1 MTHLYIEQS
10 GITEEV
16 SSSVISKLYE
26 LASSGTLDGTSD
38 LKGRLHTNAA
48 KEKHVTYLNNN
59 FDDLYI
65 SADIQYISFD
75 DPDMETCMKRYIGTN
90 DGVSMQDIQ
99 TFVVSN
105 ASFGAAYANTH
116 GGGNRPLFM
125 TESERN
131 SIDSFDEISF
141 FNGITTIDGMVFS
154 DSNISSMLLPSS
166 VSILKD
172 WAFSSCLNLTSI
184 NLDNIQYLYKGVFYN
199 TGLTGTVNLSNIK
212 QIGSNSGGI
221 CFWKCP
227 NITEINCG
235 NNLEQI
241 VGDDNFME
249 CTSLTKVTGLSNITS
264 IPKGTFGFCTNL
276 INVDIDWT
284 KIISIGQMAFRFVP
298 LSGSITLSSLSSID
312 GNYENGAFRGCTGLT
327 SVDLS
332 GSTIT
337 SLSGTFRDCTNLSS
351 VTLPNT
357 LTSLES
363 NTFNGCSSLQTID
376 LKNVTY
382 LQEYEFRTSGLTS
395 IDLSNIRHIGGID
408 MFSGCT
414 NLTTVTFPST
424 PFNWF
429 DDNYNTSYQNKRSF
443 LRQCTSLTS
452 VDLSN
457 ALSLGIS
464 MFYNDT
470 SLTTVTLSASNITT
484 IPEEFCQGCTKLS
497 SLGEKIKP
505 TTIGDRAFQDCNSLN
520 SNTYLDLSEVTYI
533 GNSALKGT
541 TITGSVNL
549 PECLELGESPFHENS
564 GITELHCPKLT
575 TINRYTIWQN
585 FANLEVLDLPVT
597 DRLNSVQNN
606 PKLTTINAPLAT
618 KFSTYDD
625 GKLYLANN
633 PMLSILNID
642 FSLVTKIGDWCFDK
656 DAGLNGQYLE
666 FPNVTEIGAQAFG
679 SNAIN
684 FVLSK
689 NVMVTYSDYGAP
701 FTNYTG
707 TVYVPDALLSTY
719 RADSIWSQLPSSQ
732 MKGLSEL
739 PQS

>member
-1 MTHLYIEQS
+1 MTHLYIEQN

-16 SSSVISKLYE
+16 SSSVISKLYQ
-26 LASSGTLDGTSD
+26 LASSGTLDGTSN
-38 LKGRLHTNAA
+38 LKGRLHSTTARDI
-48 KEKHVTYLNNN
+48 HVAYLNEH
-59 FDDLYI
+59 FQDLYI
-65 SADIQYISFD
+65 SVDALYLTFV
-75 DPDMETCMKRYIGTN
+75 DPEVERVLATKYGDGTN
-90 DGVSMQDIQ
+90 VTSTNMASVTSINYDTGFNMNTTVTSFPELGSFTSIVNVN
-99 TFVVSN
+99 TLAFNFASN
-105 ASFGAAYANTH
+105 
-116 GGGNRPLFM
+116 L
-125 TESERN
+125 
-131 SIDSFDEISF
+131 
-141 FNGITTIDGMVFS
+141 TTID
-154 DSNISSMLLPSS
+154 
-166 VSILKD
+166 
-172 WAFSSCLNLTSI
+172 
-184 NLDNIQYLYKGVFYN
+184 
-199 TGLTGTVNLSNIK
+199 LSNI
-212 QIGSNSGGI
+212 QHIGGDALRGSGISGI
-221 CFWKCP
+221 VNLTNIVSIGDSSRSRSFDSCS
-227 NITEINCG
+227 NITKVNIGPSFNNDTQYMLSAFG
-235 NNLEQI
+235 N
-241 VGDDNFME
+241 
-249 CTSLTKVTGLSNITS
+249 CTSLQEVTGLSNITS
-264 IPKGTFGFCTNL
+264 VAEAMFNNCTSL
-276 INVDIDWT
+276 TDVDIDWT
-284 KIISIGQMAFRFVP
+284 KITSIGKMAFRYTSI
-298 LSGSITLSSLSSID
+298 SGNITLSSLSSID

-327 SVDLS
+327 SVDLT

-351 VTLPNT
+351 VTLPDT

-363 NTFNGCSSLQTID
+363 DTFQGCSSLQTID

-382 LQEYEFRTSGLTS
+382 LKEWEFRDSGLTS
-395 IDLSNIRHIGGID
+395 IDLSNIQHIGGSDI
-408 MFSGCT
+408 FYGCT

-429 DDNYNTSYQNKRSF
+429 DDNYNTTYQNKRSF

-452 VDLSN
+452 IDLSN
-457 ALSLGIS
+457 ALSLSIS

-484 IPEEFCQGCTKLS
+484 IPEEFCLGCTKLS

-549 PECLELGESPFHENS
+549 PECLELGEAPFHENP
-564 GITELHCPKLT
+564 GITEIHCPKLT
-575 TINRYTIWQN
+575 TINRYTVWQN

-625 GKLYLANN
+625 GKLYLGNN
-633 PMLSILNID
+633 PRLSILNIN

-684 FVLSK
+684 FVLS
-689 NVMVTYSDYGAP
+689 NNTMVTYSDYGAP